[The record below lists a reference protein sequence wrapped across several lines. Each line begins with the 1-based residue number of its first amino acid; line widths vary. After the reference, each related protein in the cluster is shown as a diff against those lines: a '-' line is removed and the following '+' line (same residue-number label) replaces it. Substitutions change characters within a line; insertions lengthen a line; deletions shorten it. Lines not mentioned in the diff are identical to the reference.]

1 MKMTKTIREFITT
14 TVTEKYAHYCDAEQA
29 AYDEYVT
36 RLKETLAKLTREA
49 NEQLR
54 ALVPEIGEY
63 NNQRYNVPHICSDAT
78 TYGSPLYQALEQ
90 KKKKREAAIKKNID
104 NVILNIELGANRQEL
119 MEMLD
124 NIVVD

>member
-14 TVTEKYAHYCDAEQA
+14 TVTEKYAHYCDAEQT
-29 AYDEYVT
+29 AYDEYVA
-36 RLKETLAKLTREA
+36 RLKETLAKLVHEA

-54 ALVPEIGEY
+54 ALVPEIAEY
-63 NNQRYNVPHICSDAT
+63 DNQRYNVPHICSDAS
-78 TYGSPLYQALEQ
+78 TYGSPLYKALE
-90 KKKKREAAIKKNID
+90 KKKKERETAIKKSID
-104 NVILNIELGANRQEL
+104 NVVLNIELGANRQEL